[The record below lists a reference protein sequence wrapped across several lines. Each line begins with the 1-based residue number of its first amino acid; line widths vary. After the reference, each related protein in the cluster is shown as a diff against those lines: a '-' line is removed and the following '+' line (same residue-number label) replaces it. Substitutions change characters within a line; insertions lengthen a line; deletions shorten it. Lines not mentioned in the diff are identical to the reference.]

1 MFLMPQFNISEYQ
14 TVEERIHQFWEQ
26 YPQGRIVTDLIYT
39 HTNEQGRLDQI
50 VVKACVYRDAQ
61 DAEPAASDYAEET
74 LGSNP
79 VNRSSF
85 VENASTSAIGRA
97 LATLGLS
104 PKGKRPSR
112 EEMQKSSRVLPK
124 PVASEKQIAAWTGS
138 ISAANDLDALQL
150 VVEEITT
157 YALPDK
163 QRAELLSCYKSR
175 REELGL

>member
-1 MFLMPQFNISEYQ
+1 MPQFNIADYQ
-14 TVEERIHQFWEQ
+14 TVEERIHRFWELH
-26 YPQGRIVTDLIYT
+26 PTGRIVTEVQYQ
-39 HTNEQGRLDQI
+39 HTSEAGRLDQI
-50 VVKACVYRDAQ
+50 VIKASVFRSVEDEQ
-61 DAEPAASDYAEET
+61 PAAVDFAEET

-112 EEMQKSSRVLPK
+112 EEMQKAQRVGPK
-124 PVASEKQIAAWTGS
+124 PVATEKQIAAWTGA
-138 ISAANDLDALQL
+138 ISAAGDLEALQL
-150 VVEEITT
+150 IVEDVTA

-163 QRAELLSCYKSR
+163 QRAELLACWKAR

>member
-1 MFLMPQFNISEYQ
+1 MPQFNISEYQ
-14 TVEERIHQFWEQ
+14 TVEERIHQFWDK
-26 YPQGRIVTDLIYT
+26 YPEGRIVTDLVYQ
-39 HTNEQGRLDQI
+39 HTNEAGKLDQI
-50 VVKACVYRDAQ
+50 VVKAEVYRSVEDAH
-61 DAEPAASDYAEET
+61 PAASDYAEET

-112 EEMQKSSRVLPK
+112 EEMQKASRTLPK
-124 PVASEKQIAAWTGS
+124 PVANDKQVAAWTGA
-138 ISAANDLDALQL
+138 ISAASDLDALQL
-150 VVEEITT
+150 IVEDITA

-163 QRAELLSCYKSR
+163 QREELLDCYKGR